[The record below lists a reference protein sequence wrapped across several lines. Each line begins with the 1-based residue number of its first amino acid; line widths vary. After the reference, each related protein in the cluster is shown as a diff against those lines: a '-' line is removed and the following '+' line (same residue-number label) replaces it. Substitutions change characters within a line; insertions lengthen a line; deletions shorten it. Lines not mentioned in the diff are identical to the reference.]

1 MKKPRVKKRGVV
13 EKIVKAPHPNI
24 PEKAQIAVEEADD
37 LYREIRIENTLETE
51 NGEKVKLKED
61 APVDVVIEADPASTV
76 PKSRNGNAA
85 SVGAKPAEDGE
96 DPKPGLRKR

>member
-24 PEKAQIAVEEADD
+24 PEKAQIAVEDADH

-76 PKSRNGNAA
+76 PKTRNGDFA
-85 SVGAKPAEDGE
+85 SADVKVSQDGD
-96 DPKPGLRKR
+96 DPKPSSRKR